1 MGRTTER
8 KESTLREKNEIPP
21 ANQTEKDLE
30 QRIEKARRNSKTG
43 VVFMVAGGAAFM
55 LSQRLMAEEGVFIV
69 LGLVAMLAGLLVL
82 GIGIAAQYSARGEMR
97 NYLGGTVIPVVL
109 SQVFEDLEYEKNGY
123 IDGGLIK
130 SVDMSFPFRF
140 DDVIGSDH
148 VRGTYR
154 GVHVELSDIRLM
166 TVSTYTATDKD
177 GNPRT
182 EEKRKT
188 VFQGQWLILDFHKEL
203 SADLCVF
210 EGGRKR
216 SGQIE
221 TESTAF
227 NEKFGISCDSAHD
240 AFYILTPHMMEHILT
255 MDQRAGGDIYLR
267 FLKEGKVHVAVNSGR
282 DHFEAGSLEY
292 VKVSELLQRFRDET
306 RYITELIDALLTVD
320 TLYKQQEVQS

>member
-1 MGRTTER
+1 MGRTTEG

-30 QRIEKARRNSKTG
+30 QRLEKARRNSRTG
-43 VVFMVAGGAAFM
+43 VVFMVAGGAVFM

-82 GIGIAAQYSARGEMR
+82 GIGIAPQYSARGEMR

-123 IDGGLIK
+123 IDCGLIK

-166 TVSTYTATDKD
+166 TVSTYTATNKD

-203 SADLCVF
+203 SADLGVY
-210 EGGRKR
+210 EGLRKR
-216 SGQIE
+216 YDQIE
-221 TESTAF
+221 TENAEF
-227 NEKFGISCDSAHD
+227 NKRYGISCDSVHD
-240 AFYILTPHMMEHILT
+240 AFYILTPNMMEHIMA
-255 MDQRAGGDIYLR
+255 MDRRAGGKVYLR
-267 FLKEGKVHVAVNSGR
+267 FLREGKIHVAVHSRR
-282 DHFEAGSLEY
+282 DHFEVGNLNDADLATLRLKFRSEVRY
-292 VKVSELLQRFRDET
+292 V
-306 RYITELIDALLTVD
+306 TELIDALLAVD
-320 TLYKQQEVQS
+320 TLYKQ